1 MESGLNKMEYS
12 VFGQNLQPEKEEV
25 KTEEEAI
32 QKSKASIQISRLQ
45 KELLGMMYSA
55 GYTSDYLIR
64 KFKGEYEDIMVINHG
79 DDCE

>member
-1 MESGLNKMEYS
+1 MESGLNKMEHS
-12 VFGQNLQPEKEEV
+12 VFGQNLQTEEKV

>member
-1 MESGLNKMEYS
+1 MESGLNKMECS
-12 VFGQNLQPEKEEV
+12 VFGQNLQTEKEKV

-45 KELLGMMYSA
+45 KELQGMMCSA

-64 KFKGEYEDIMVINHG
+64 KFKGEYEDIMIINHG

>member
-12 VFGQNLQPEKEEV
+12 VFGQNLQTEEKV

-45 KELLGMMYSA
+45 KELLGMMCSA

>member
-1 MESGLNKMEYS
+1 MESGLNKMECS
-12 VFGQNLQPEKEEV
+12 VFGQNLQTEEKV
-25 KTEEEAI
+25 KTEEEVI

-45 KELLGMMYSA
+45 KELQSMRRSA

-64 KFKGEYEDIMVINHG
+64 KFKGEYEDIMIINHG